1 MINSGALETDLWMKS
16 LTGVVLQSKD
26 ETSSYVSSYKAK
38 SRKSRGGSKM
48 DLMSRKSG

>member
-38 SRKSRGGSKM
+38 SRRGGSKM